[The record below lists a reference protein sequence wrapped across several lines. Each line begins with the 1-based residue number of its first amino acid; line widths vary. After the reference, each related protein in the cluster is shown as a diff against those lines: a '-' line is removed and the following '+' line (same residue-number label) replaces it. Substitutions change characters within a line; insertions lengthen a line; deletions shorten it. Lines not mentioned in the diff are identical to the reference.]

1 MHHPPLIVWYHSLL
15 RLGSPPEILP
25 RAFSILREQMIQLEM
40 SGLMNEASEIFVGL
54 NDDEEGLEY
63 ANLFVPP
70 RAKVIL
76 HGLKSRAENLT
87 IVALHEWCI
96 KHGSEAYVLYFQSKG
111 SSHAEGVAYGTG
123 VSDPWRRAMMDD
135 MVMNWR
141 SCVDV
146 LNGGMDIVCSRWLWN
161 MADGSQHIPIGN
173 FLWTRSSFVSQLP
186 SMHLRERIKT
196 SGIGDVESR
205 YEAEVFWGNG
215 KRPNVHSMRPQ
226 GGGGIP

>member
-1 MHHPPLIVWYHSLL
+1 MHHPPIVIFHHCLL
-15 RLGSPPEILP
+15 RLGDPPEILP
-25 RAFSILREQMIQLEM
+25 RAFSILREQMMQLEM
-40 SGLMNEASEIFVGL
+40 SGLINECSEMFVGL
-54 NDDEEGLEY
+54 NDNEEALDY
-63 ANLFVPP
+63 AQMFVPP
-70 RAKVIL
+70 KAKFIF
-76 HGLKSRAENLT
+76 HGLASRAENLT
-87 IVALHEWCI
+87 VVAMHDYCR
-96 KHGSEAYVLYFQSKG
+96 KHGSEAYVLYTHSKG

-135 MVMNWR
+135 MVMNWHT
-141 SCVDV
+141 CVDV

-196 SGIGDVESR
+196 SGIADVESR